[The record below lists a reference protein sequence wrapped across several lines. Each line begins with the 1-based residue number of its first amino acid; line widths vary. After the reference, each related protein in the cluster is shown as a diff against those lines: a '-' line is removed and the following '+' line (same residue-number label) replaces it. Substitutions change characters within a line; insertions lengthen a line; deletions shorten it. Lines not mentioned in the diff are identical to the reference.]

1 MKEEKENQKIKE
13 EKIDLKETK
22 ENKTDTKES
31 KAKKAD
37 EKKATTKKVDS
48 KTETTK
54 KLAEENAGS
63 KKETVKK
70 ATKKTEAKAESKAI
84 KVEPEEI
91 KTNDITKTV
100 ESTVAEESTKE
111 EPKKRA
117 VKRKNTK
124 VETNE
129 KVERKNTKDKKAE
142 LAEEGEISVKQEK
155 KTKENNAKLEASI
168 AKLRGKKEDTQVKE
182 TASRKNETET
192 KEENSNKAISV
203 IENSDDKE
211 EIIIN
216 EPEESEESKKRKE
229 KLEKEE
235 ELLEKKKKRRNT
247 IITVSIVSALL
258 LIIIVVSIII
268 LNLNSTKIES
278 HNFFQWY
285 SGQKVEYKGEL
296 TFTRKEGLTELKAT
310 DKKVTLDST
319 PVYYAEK
326 DNKVIFPEDMAIVFP
341 NNNGMMYRINH
352 FSNIIEENSGVY
364 LETNLAVETN
374 KTKLDQAFLYDGQD
388 LYFFLERANIVVNGI
403 TYEVSPLSYA
413 IVRYKQS
420 IEIYN
425 YEKDEYQ
432 VINIQ
437 DGQEA
442 KVVTDTYTINMSF
455 DSLQTAEKE
464 QLLIRGLSYLKPYG
478 ENGI

>member
-37 EKKATTKKVDS
+37 EKKTTVKKKATTKKTTTKKTTAKKTTESKKADAKLDDEETKETDSKLEKEETKETDSKLAKEETKKVDS
-48 KTETTK
+48 KEEQSEVKPKLAKSTK
-54 KLAEENAGS
+54 KSDSEEIPEENA
-63 KKETVKK
+63 EE
-70 ATKKTEAKAESKAI
+70 KTTI
-84 KVEPEEI
+84 KMEPEE
-91 KTNDITKTV
+91 V
-100 ESTVAEESTKE
+100 EK
-111 EPKKRA
+111 
-117 VKRKNTK
+117 
-124 VETNE
+124 
-129 KVERKNTKDKKAE
+129 
-142 LAEEGEISVKQEK
+142 GEISVKQKK

-168 AKLRGKKEDTQVKE
+168 AKLKGKKKKEKEEISNEDTSTVEKF
-182 TASRKNETET
+182 
-192 KEENSNKAISV
+192 
-203 IENSDDKE
+203 DDKE

-229 KLEKEE
+229 QLEKEE
-235 ELLEKKKKRRNT
+235 ELLEKKKRRKNT
-247 IITVSIVSALL
+247 IITVSIVSALIV
-258 LIIIVVSIII
+258 IIIIVSIII
-268 LNLNSTKIES
+268 SNLNSTKTES

-326 DNKVIFPEDMAIVFP
+326 ENKVIFPEDMAIVFP

-352 FSNIIEENSGVY
+352 FSNIIEESNDVY

-388 LYFFLERANIVVNGI
+388 LYFFLERCNITVNGT

-432 VINIQ
+432 VIDIQ

-464 QLLIRGLSYLKPYG
+464 QLLIRGLSYLQPYT

>member
-1 MKEEKENQKIKE
+1 MKKTTESKKADAKLDDE
-13 EKIDLKETK
+13 ETK
-22 ENKTDTKES
+22 ETDSKLEKEETKETDS
-31 KAKKAD
+31 KLAK
-37 EKKATTKKVDS
+37 EETKKVDS
-48 KTETTK
+48 KEEQAEVKPKLAKSTK
-54 KLAEENAGS
+54 KSDSEEIPEENA
-63 KKETVKK
+63 EE
-70 ATKKTEAKAESKAI
+70 KTTI
-84 KVEPEEI
+84 KMEPEE
-91 KTNDITKTV
+91 V
-100 ESTVAEESTKE
+100 EK
-111 EPKKRA
+111 
-117 VKRKNTK
+117 
-124 VETNE
+124 
-129 KVERKNTKDKKAE
+129 
-142 LAEEGEISVKQEK
+142 GEISVKQKK
-155 KTKENNAKLEASI
+155 KTKENNAKLEESI
-168 AKLRGKKEDTQVKE
+168 AKLKGKKKKEEISNEDTSTVEKF
-182 TASRKNETET
+182 
-192 KEENSNKAISV
+192 
-203 IENSDDKE
+203 DDKE

-229 KLEKEE
+229 QLEKEE
-235 ELLEKKKKRRNT
+235 ELLEKKKRRKNT
-247 IITVSIVSALL
+247 IITVSIVSALIV
-258 LIIIVVSIII
+258 IIIIVSIII
-268 LNLNSTKIES
+268 SNLNSTKTES

-326 DNKVIFPEDMAIVFP
+326 ENKVIFPEDMAIVFP
-341 NNNGMMYRINH
+341 HNNGMMYRINH
-352 FSNIIEENSGVY
+352 FSNIIEENSDVY

-388 LYFFLERANIVVNGI
+388 LYFFLERTNITVNGT

-432 VINIQ
+432 VIDIQ

-464 QLLIRGLSYLKPYG
+464 QLLIRGLSYLQPYT

>member
-1 MKEEKENQKIKE
+1 MKKEKENQKIKE
-13 EKIDLKETK
+13 EKIDWKETK

-37 EKKATTKKVDS
+37 EKKTTVKKKATTKKTTTKKTTAKKTTESKKADAKLDDEETKETDSKLEKEETKETDSKLAKEETKKVDS
-48 KTETTK
+48 KEEQAEVKPKLAKSTK
-54 KLAEENAGS
+54 KSDSEEIPEENA
-63 KKETVKK
+63 EE
-70 ATKKTEAKAESKAI
+70 KTTI
-84 KVEPEEI
+84 KMEPEE
-91 KTNDITKTV
+91 V
-100 ESTVAEESTKE
+100 EK
-111 EPKKRA
+111 
-117 VKRKNTK
+117 
-124 VETNE
+124 
-129 KVERKNTKDKKAE
+129 
-142 LAEEGEISVKQEK
+142 GEISVKQKK

-168 AKLRGKKEDTQVKE
+168 AKLKGKKKKEKEEISNEDTSTVEKF
-182 TASRKNETET
+182 
-192 KEENSNKAISV
+192 
-203 IENSDDKE
+203 DDKE

-229 KLEKEE
+229 QLEKEE
-235 ELLEKKKKRRNT
+235 ELLEKKKRRKNT
-247 IITVSIVSALL
+247 IITVSIVSALIV
-258 LIIIVVSIII
+258 IIIIVSIII
-268 LNLNSTKIES
+268 SNLNSTKTES

-326 DNKVIFPEDMAIVFP
+326 EHKVIFPEDMAIVFP
-341 NNNGMMYRINH
+341 HNNGMMYRINH
-352 FSNIIEENSGVY
+352 FSNIIEENSDVY

-388 LYFFLERANIVVNGI
+388 LYFFLERTNITVNGT

-432 VINIQ
+432 VIDIQ

-464 QLLIRGLSYLKPYG
+464 QLLIRGLSYLQPYT

>member
-1 MKEEKENQKIKE
+1 MKKEKENQKIKE
-13 EKIDLKETK
+13 EKIDWKETK

-37 EKKATTKKVDS
+37 EKKTTVKKKATTKKTTTKKTTAKKTTESKKADAKLDDEETKETDSKLEKEETKETDSKLAKEETKKVDS
-48 KTETTK
+48 KEEQAEVKPKLAKSTK
-54 KLAEENAGS
+54 KSDSEEIPEENA
-63 KKETVKK
+63 EE
-70 ATKKTEAKAESKAI
+70 KTTI
-84 KVEPEEI
+84 KMEPEE
-91 KTNDITKTV
+91 V
-100 ESTVAEESTKE
+100 EK
-111 EPKKRA
+111 
-117 VKRKNTK
+117 
-124 VETNE
+124 
-129 KVERKNTKDKKAE
+129 
-142 LAEEGEISVKQEK
+142 GEISVKQKK

-168 AKLRGKKEDTQVKE
+168 AKLKGKKKKEKEEISNEDTSTVEKF
-182 TASRKNETET
+182 
-192 KEENSNKAISV
+192 
-203 IENSDDKE
+203 DDKE

-229 KLEKEE
+229 QLEKEE
-235 ELLEKKKKRRNT
+235 ELFEKKKRRKNT
-247 IITVSIVSALL
+247 IITVSIVSALIV
-258 LIIIVVSIII
+258 IIIIVSIII
-268 LNLNSTKIES
+268 SNLNSTKTES

-326 DNKVIFPEDMAIVFP
+326 EHKVIFPEDMAIVFP
-341 NNNGMMYRINH
+341 HNNGMMYRINH
-352 FSNIIEENSGVY
+352 FSNIIEENSDVY

-388 LYFFLERANIVVNGI
+388 LYFFLERTNITVNGT

-432 VINIQ
+432 VIDIQ

-464 QLLIRGLSYLKPYG
+464 QLLIRGLSYLQPYT